1 MAEQTMLQTPAKHNP
16 LANYFRQPKLY
27 MRLPSGG
34 KFYTNGAIDRSAN
47 DEYPVYAM
55 TAKDELMFKTPDAL
69 LNGAATVE
77 LIKSCVPAIKD
88 PWRMPTID
96 LDAVLIAIRIA
107 TYGENMEVNSDCPS
121 CNHRNMYDVNLLQY
135 LEKCNQFQYTDA
147 VDVDPLLVKIRPYSY
162 QEITK
167 TAIKNM
173 EQQKIISIV
182 NDDDMSDEEKLER
195 FGSSFIKLTEL
206 TIDVIAGCI
215 VSIESPDGIVT
226 DQNMIKDF
234 INNAPT
240 DVFNKINEHVTS
252 MKNQLDLEAQAVA
265 CEECKHEFKITIVM
279 DQTNFFA
286 VRS

>member
-1 MAEQTMLQTPAKHNP
+1 MLQTPAKHNP

-34 KFYTNGAIDRSAN
+34 KFYTNGSIDRSAN

-88 PWRMPTID
+88 PWKMPTID

-121 CNHRNMYDVNLLQY
+121 CSHRNMYDVNLLQY

-182 NDDDMSDEEKLER
+182 NDEEMSDEEKLEK

-226 DQNMIKDF
+226 DQIMIKDF

-252 MKNQLDLEAQAVA
+252 MKNQLDLEAQTVA

>member
-1 MAEQTMLQTPAKHNP
+1 MLQTPAKHNP

-34 KFYTNGAIDRSAN
+34 KFYTNGSIDRSAN

-107 TYGENMEVNSDCPS
+107 TYGENMEVNSDCPNCS
-121 CNHRNMYDVNLLQY
+121 HRNMYDVNLLQY

-206 TIDVIAGCI
+206 TIDVISGCI
-215 VSIESPDGIVT
+215 VSIESPDGVVT

-252 MKNQLDLEAQAVA
+252 MKNQLDLEAQTVA

>member
-1 MAEQTMLQTPAKHNP
+1 MLQTPAKPNP

-34 KFYTNGAIDRSAN
+34 KFYTNGSIDRSAN

-88 PWRMPTID
+88 PWKMPTID

-121 CNHRNMYDVNLLQY
+121 CSHRNMYDVNLLQY

-182 NDDDMSDEEKLER
+182 NDNEMSDEEKLER

-206 TIDVIAGCI
+206 TIDVISGCI

-252 MKNQLDLEAQAVA
+252 MKNQLDLEAQTVA

>member
-1 MAEQTMLQTPAKHNP
+1 MLQTPAKHNP

-88 PWRMPTID
+88 PWKMPTID

-206 TIDVIAGCI
+206 TIDVISGCI
-215 VSIESPDGIVT
+215 VSIESPDGVVT

-252 MKNQLDLEAQAVA
+252 MKNQLDLEAQTVA

>member
-1 MAEQTMLQTPAKHNP
+1 
-16 LANYFRQPKLY
+16 
-27 MRLPSGG
+27 
-34 KFYTNGAIDRSAN
+34 
-47 DEYPVYAM
+47 
-55 TAKDELMFKTPDAL
+55 MFKTPDAL

-107 TYGENMEVNSDCPS
+107 TYGENMEVNSDCPNCS
-121 CNHRNMYDVNLLQY
+121 HRNMYDVNLLQY

-206 TIDVIAGCI
+206 TIDVISGCI
-215 VSIESPDGIVT
+215 VSIESPDGVVT

-252 MKNQLDLEAQAVA
+252 MKNQLDLEAQNVA
-265 CEECKHEFKITIVM
+265 CEVCKHEFKINIVI

>member
-1 MAEQTMLQTPAKHNP
+1 MLQTPAKHNP